1 MLDAAGLDAHDGNP
15 PRLGMQDVFCIVES
29 IDMLI

>member
-1 MLDAAGLDAHDGNP
+1 MPDAAGVDACDGNP

-29 IDMLI
+29 IDMLL

>member
-1 MLDAAGLDAHDGNP
+1 MLDAAGLDARDGNP

-29 IDMLI
+29 IDILL